1 MAGFAFLVFVAAALL
16 VALGACVQPLRRRPL
31 DDSGD
36 GRATVLLPKPRSV
49 TMLRVVAFYAA
60 ALAMI
65 WGLVRLHLA
74 GRYERSVASLA
85 GLVDHRA
92 TLVSA
97 YAAHISVDLRLIVV
111 ANIVIFAFAIRASL
125 GRRVAVLS
133 HAILFA
139 FICYAVDAIGCTVA
153 SSLRLTTQ
161 ASSIVSSLVIL
172 AVAVLVMLRLI
183 STTFQLPRPT
193 VTPDHRAHRRS
204 EMVLLVSGAVVAI
217 VVVVSLVDLVD
228 TLVGLSH
235 PTAFLVAFMGFPLL
249 FETLFA
255 FLLVSTTPLRRTGEA
270 AGRPHLTTITPAF
283 NEESTIARTLEAL
296 DVAAAFYGGR
306 VTVVL
311 VDDGSHDRTAEV
323 AARVMA
329 GFRAAEGRLVL
340 GTHEGKAATLNKGLS
355 LAESDVAIRVDA
367 DVVVERDAFCHLPGW
382 FADPNVGMVG
392 ALALPDPRARGLF
405 AYGRLFECLLGF
417 AFARV
422 ALQRVDAVNCIPGTF
437 TAFRVAPARSVGGFV
452 SGMNGEDSD
461 LTMLLGRLG
470 YQVVV
475 DTRIRTYEDVPRN
488 LREFREQRVR
498 WNRAGVHILARHS
511 PLLSGGGSPRSWFFY
526 VRSAAVR
533 VTAVLRPFV
542 FVTGLEL
549 ALLNP
554 ATRPVALRVLVFY
567 VVAAFPT
574 LMIIVLLSIRFGFAR
589 KLGWLVVWFPF
600 TLLRRMAALEGLLT
614 LPTRPV
620 AAVVLGLRS
629 QTAPAAA
636 VAPAAA
642 AKAQAVGQRR
652 QGWGGTSWQ
661 PG

>member
-1 MAGFAFLVFVAAALL
+1 MAAAVSLVFVAATLD
-16 VALGACVQPLRRRPL
+16 VALWLCVRPLRRRRF
-31 DDSGD
+31 DDAGD

-49 TMLRVVAFYAA
+49 SMLRVLAFYAT
-60 ALAMI
+60 ALVVI

-74 GRYERSVASLA
+74 GRYERSVAAIA
-85 GLVDHRA
+85 GLVDHRPA
-92 TLVSA
+92 LVSA
-97 YAAHISVDLRLIVV
+97 YSAHISVDLRLIVV
-111 ANIVIFAFAIRASL
+111 ANVVVFAFAVRARP
-125 GRRVAVLS
+125 GRRAAIVA
-133 HAILFA
+133 HAALFA
-139 FICYAVDAIGCTVA
+139 VVCYAVDAVGCVLA

-172 AVAVLVMLRLI
+172 GAAVLVMLRLL

-193 VTPDHRAHRRS
+193 ATTDRRVHHRS
-204 EMVLLVSGAVVAI
+204 ESVLFAAGAVVA
-217 VVVVSLVDLVD
+217 VVLVIGLVDLVD
-228 TLVGLSH
+228 TLVGLTH

-255 FLLVSTTPLRRTGEA
+255 FLLLATRPLRAAPCSGE
-270 AGRPHLTTITPAF
+270 RPHLTTVTPAF

-296 DVAAAFYGGR
+296 DAAAVVYGGP
-306 VTVVL
+306 VTVVV
-311 VDDGSHDRTAEV
+311 VDDGSHDRTVEV
-323 AARVMA
+323 ASQVMA

-340 GTHEGKAATLNKGLS
+340 GSHEGKAATLNKALA
-355 LAESDVAIRVDA
+355 LAESDIVIRVDS
-367 DVVVERDAFCHLPGW
+367 DVVVERDAFCFLPGW
-382 FADPNVGMVG
+382 FANPSIGMVG
-392 ALALPDPRARGLF
+392 ALALPDQAAKGLF

-437 TAFRVAPARSVGGFV
+437 TAFRAAPARSVGGYV

-461 LTMLLGRLG
+461 LTMLFGRLG

-475 DTRIRTYEDVPRN
+475 DTRVRTYEDVPRT

-511 PLLSGGGSPRSWFFY
+511 PPLTGGGSPRTWFFY

-554 ATRPVALRVLVFY
+554 STRGVAVRVLVFY
-567 VVAAFPT
+567 AVAALPT
-574 LMIIVLLSIRFGFAR
+574 LVIIAGLAVRFGFAR
-589 KLGWLVVWFPF
+589 KLGWITVWFPF

-614 LPTRPV
+614 LPARPV
-620 AAVVLGLRS
+620 VPLRHLLVA
-629 QTAPAAA
+629 APAPAGRGAGGGEAA
-636 VAPAAA
+636 IT
-642 AKAQAVGQRR
+642 G
-652 QGWGGTSWQ
+652 SLQ
-661 PG
+661 PEIAT